1 MEFELSFSPVEFENQ
16 NFQED
21 QLGKLIETY
30 TKGNFP
36 DLTEADVVII
46 GVPEYRGS
54 DSNGDESS
62 LMKVRNEIHQL
73 YQGQERLRIADLGN
87 LLIGEKTTDT
97 FQLLADVLEE
107 CERRGYFSL
116 LIGGGQDATFSQ
128 YKSCVQQNKMCNM
141 VVVDSEFDLG
151 LNNQNLSA
159 NSYLNH
165 VLNFQPNLLFNFS
178 NIGYQSYLVSQ
189 QSIKLIDDLFFDSS
203 RIGEIRKSLE
213 EIEPIV
219 RNADFISV
227 DMKSIRLSDS
237 PAVHNGSPNGF
248 YGEEICQLMRYAGT
262 SGSLKSL
269 GIYEY
274 NSMKDLNDASAKLI
288 AQMIWCF
295 FEGFFHK
302 MKNIKPTDKDMV
314 KYHVSMRKGEYN
326 ACFYKNKKLNKWWM
340 QIPLLISSD
349 NQNLEHHCFV
359 PCSYNDYIMASEGN
373 IPDRWWKVFQ
383 KMN

>member
-1 MEFELSFSPVEFENQ
+1 MEFELSFSPVEIEKND
-16 NFQED
+16 FQQG
-21 QLGKLIETY
+21 QLGQLISSY
-30 TKGNFP
+30 THGNFP

-46 GVPEYRGS
+46 GVPEYRGAEC
-54 DSNGDESS
+54 NGDKTS
-62 LMKVRNEIHQL
+62 LLNIRKEIHQL

-87 LLIGEKTTDT
+87 LLLGEKTSDT
-97 FQLLADVLEE
+97 FQLLADVLQE

-116 LIGGGQDATFSQ
+116 ILGGGQDATFAQ

-141 VVVDSEFDLG
+141 VAVDFSFDLG
-151 LNNQNLSA
+151 LNGQELES

-165 VLNFQPNLLFNFS
+165 ILNYQPNLLFNYS
-178 NIGYQSYLVSQ
+178 NIGYQSYLVPQ
-189 QSIKLIDDLFFDSS
+189 PSIKLLDDLFFDTC
-203 RIGEIRKSLE
+203 RVGEIRNSLE

-219 RNADFISV
+219 RNADFASIDMRSV
-227 DMKSIRLSDS
+227 RLSDS
-237 PAVHNGSPNGF
+237 PGVVNGSPNGF

-262 SGSLKSL
+262 SGTLRSL

-274 NSMKDLNDASAKLI
+274 ASAHDLNQNSAKLI
-288 AQMIWCF
+288 AQMVWCF

-302 MKNIKPTDKDMV
+302 MKNIQPTDQDMV
-314 KYHVSMRKGEYN
+314 KYYVSMREGEYN

-349 NQNLEHHCFV
+349 NQHLEHHCFV
-359 PCSYNDYIMASEGN
+359 PCSYSDYFEASKGD
-373 IPDRWWKVFQ
+373 IPDRWWRVFQ